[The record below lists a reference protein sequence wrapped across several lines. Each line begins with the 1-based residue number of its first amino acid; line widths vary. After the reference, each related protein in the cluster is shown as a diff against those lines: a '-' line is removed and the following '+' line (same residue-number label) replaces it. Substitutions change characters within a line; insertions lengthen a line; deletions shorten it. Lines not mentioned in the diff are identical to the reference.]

1 MSQQELTKTQVR
13 ERSIELQPPSDNK
26 VIYLNDDKTTFEFVI
41 DTLQTTFDYL
51 QDPAV
56 DKAME
61 ISESGAGVVAVMPFE
76 IAEQKG
82 VEVLLRARNEGFPL
96 EVRLEPSE

>member
-1 MSQQELTKTQVR
+1 MTQLEQKVKVR
-13 ERSIELQPPSDNK
+13 EKVLDLAPPPDYK
-26 VIYLNDDKTTFEFVI
+26 VIYLNDEVTTFEFVI
-41 DTLQTTFDYL
+41 ETLQNTFAYQ

-61 ISESGAGVVAVMPFE
+61 INEAGSGVVATLPFE

-82 VEVLLRARNEGFPL
+82 VEVLMQARNEGYPL
-96 EVRLEPSE
+96 EVRLEEAN

>member
-1 MSQQELTKTQVR
+1 MDQQLEKTRVR
-13 ERSIELQPPSDNK
+13 ERSMELQPPSDYK
-26 VIYLNDDKTTFEFVI
+26 IIYLNDDQTSFEFVI
-41 DTLQTTFDYL
+41 DSLQNTFDYS

-61 ISESGAGVVAVMPFE
+61 INEQGHGIVAVMPFE

-82 VEVLLRARNEGFPL
+82 VEVLMAARNEGYPL
-96 EVRLEPSE
+96 EVRLEQA

>member
-1 MSQQELTKTQVR
+1 MSQQLEKTRVR
-13 ERSIELQPPSDNK
+13 ERSMELQPPSDYK
-26 VIYLNDDKTTFEFVI
+26 IIYLNDDQTSFEFVI
-41 DTLQTTFDYL
+41 DSLQNTFDYS

-61 ISESGAGVVAVMPFE
+61 INDKGHGIVAVMPFE

-82 VEVLLRARNEGFPL
+82 VEVLMAARNEGYPL
-96 EVRLEPSE
+96 EVRLEQA

>member
-1 MSQQELTKTQVR
+1 MSHQEIEKTRVRKRSLELT
-13 ERSIELQPPSDNK
+13 PPPDYK
-26 VIYLNDDKTTFEFVI
+26 IIYLNDDQTTFEFVI
-41 DTLQTTFDYL
+41 ESLQTTFNYD

-61 ISESGAGVVAVMPFE
+61 INESGAGVVAVMPFE

-82 VEVLLRARNEGFPL
+82 VEVLMRARNEGYPL
-96 EVRLEPSE
+96 EVRLEQAE